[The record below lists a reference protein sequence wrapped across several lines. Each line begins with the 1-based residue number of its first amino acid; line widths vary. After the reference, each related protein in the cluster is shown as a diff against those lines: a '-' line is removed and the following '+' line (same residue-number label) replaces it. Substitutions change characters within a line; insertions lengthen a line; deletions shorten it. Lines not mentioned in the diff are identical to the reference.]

1 LLVAENSLEQFNDKM
16 RSDNTFIR
24 YSNYVILNWLM
35 QMKPMKVIFVIIAGL
50 IILLAGCSKPTQSAN
65 PAWVDKLI
73 KQYESD
79 PVGNPPQS
87 IWSYD
92 YNGQTAYFVPA
103 QCCDQ
108 YSTLYDANGV
118 VICAPDGG
126 FSGKGDGKC
135 ADFVSKSSNGQLIWE
150 DTRTR

>member
-1 LLVAENSLEQFNDKM
+1 
-16 RSDNTFIR
+16 
-24 YSNYVILNWLM
+24 
-35 QMKPMKVIFVIIAGL
+35 MKPIKVLFVIIAGL
-50 IILLAGCSKPTQSAN
+50 IILLAGCVKHTQPAN
-65 PAWVDKLI
+65 PAWVDQLI

-92 YNGQTAYFVPA
+92 YNGQTVYFVPA

-108 YSTLYDANGV
+108 YSTLYDANGN

-126 FSGKGDGKC
+126 FTGKGDGKC
-135 ADFVSKSSNGQLIWE
+135 ADFVPQSSNGQLIWQ
-150 DTRTR
+150 DPRTR